1 MFDRIFRGRIA
12 ARMFLAVVACGA
24 VAALSATPTSHAGT
38 ADSKTELPADRGVM
52 QRVADFTLKDV
63 TTDRPV
69 SLYSYVGK
77 KAIVLVFLGT
87 DCPVGNLYVPRL
99 IELNRAYR
107 KKGVIFLGI
116 NSNAHETQEQVARF
130 VRETG
135 IDFPVLKDL
144 QNKVS
149 DTVLAERTCE
159 TLVLDGF
166 GRIRYRGAIDDQY
179 AQGKSKEKP
188 DHTYVKEALDAIVAN
203 GNVKLTGTRVAGC
216 LLDRVDP
223 KPVEAAKAPR
233 VRAPSPEVNARYEE
247 REHDKSIKLGAV
259 TYASDAARI
268 IQDKCQSCHRPG
280 QVGPFSLLSY
290 DDARK
295 HSAMIREVVDE
306 RRMPPWH
313 ADPRYGHFAND
324 RSLSARERATLLA
337 WVDQGTPLGDPKDMP
352 APRTF
357 AEGWTIGK
365 PDVVFEIPET
375 YYVPAQ
381 GVVAYV
387 HFLIP
392 TNFKEDMWIQAAE
405 AVPGDPSV
413 VHHIVIFLMDRS
425 GGVRRGPGEHFC
437 GYAPGDL
444 PTVLPE
450 GTAKRIPAGSNL
462 LFQVHYTPNGRVR
475 TDRSRVGM
483 IFSKTKPTRQSY
495 TIGIA
500 NPDLMLPPERDN
512 VAVSSAALLTS
523 DARLVSFMPHMHLR
537 GKDFKYTIT
546 RPGESPQVVLSVP
559 TYDFGWQTFYVLDQ
573 PMNLPKG
580 TRIDCEAHFD
590 NSSNNPYNPD
600 PTKLVRWGEQT
611 FEEMMIGYV
620 DVDVPV
626 GSPPPIEKTELR
638 PAAVR
643 IGQSA
648 LQSIRR
654 ATTGGGR
661 VTGSN
666 TRKPESR

>member
-1 MFDRIFRGRIA
+1 MLERIVRGPSS
-12 ARMFLAVVACGA
+12 RMFLAVIAFGA
-24 VAALSATPTSHAGT
+24 GVVLATTATHAGP
-38 ADSKTELPADRGVM
+38 ADSKTELPVDRGVM

-63 TTDRPV
+63 ASDRPV
-69 SLYSYVGK
+69 ALYSFIGK

-99 IELNRAYR
+99 IELNHAYR
-107 KKGVIFLGI
+107 GQGVVFLGL
-116 NSNAHETQEQVARF
+116 NSNAHETQEQVAKY

-159 TLVLDGF
+159 ALVLDGF

-179 AQGKSKEKP
+179 AQGKSKDKP
-188 DHTYVKEALDAIVAN
+188 AQNYVKDALDAIVAN
-203 GNVKLTGTRVAGC
+203 RPIKVTATRVAGC

-223 KPVEAAKAPR
+223 SPVEATKAPR
-233 VRAPSPEVNARYEE
+233 VRAPSAELSARFES
-247 REHDKSIKLGAV
+247 RDRDQSVKVGAV
-259 TYASDAARI
+259 TYASDVSRI
-268 IQDKCQSCHRPG
+268 IQNRCQSCHRPG

-295 HSAMIREVVDE
+295 HSAMIREVVEE

-313 ADPRYGHFAND
+313 ADPRYGHFVND

-337 WVDQGTPLGDPKDMP
+337 WVNQGTPLGDIKDLP
-352 APRTF
+352 AQRTF
-357 AEGWTIGK
+357 PEGWTIGK

-387 HFLIP
+387 HFVVP

-405 AVPGDPSV
+405 AVPGEPSV
-413 VHHIVIFLMDRS
+413 VHHIVVFLLDRS
-425 GGVRRGPGEHFC
+425 SRGPRRGPGEHFC

-450 GTAKRIPAGSNL
+450 GTAKQIPAGANL
-462 LFQVHYTPNGRVR
+462 LIQVHYTPNGRVR

-483 IFSKTKPTRQSY
+483 IFAKTKPTRQSY

-500 NPDLMLPPERDN
+500 NPDLMLPPSATTWPCPPRRCSPPTRGWS
-512 VAVSSAALLTS
+512 ASCRTCTCGARTSSTRSPAPARSRRSCCPCRRTTS
-523 DARLVSFMPHMHLR
+523 AGRPSTSFPSRSCFPRGRGSTARPTSTIPR
-537 GKDFKYTIT
+537 IT
-546 RPGESPQVVLSVP
+546 RITP
-559 TYDFGWQTFYVLDQ
+559 T
-573 PMNLPKG
+573 
-580 TRIDCEAHFD
+580 
-590 NSSNNPYNPD
+590 
-600 PTKLVRWGEQT
+600 
-611 FEEMMIGYV
+611 
-620 DVDVPV
+620 
-626 GSPPPIEKTELR
+626 R
-638 PAAVR
+638 PSW
-643 IGQSA
+643 SA
-648 LQSIRR
+648 GASRR
-654 ATTGGGR
+654 
-661 VTGSN
+661 
-666 TRKPESR
+666 SRR